1 MQSMTSK
8 YSIKDLERLSGI
20 KAHTIRIWEQR
31 YNLVSPDRT
40 DSNIRLYNDE
50 ELKHILNIASL
61 VKAGNKISH
70 VVKLEKQEITKRIQE
85 LVANPINVD
94 AFFATQTDNLVIA
107 MLDLDDSKFEK
118 VINTSN
124 LKYGFEETMLNV
136 IIPFLQKVGIMWR
149 TGEANIIQ
157 EHFISNLIRKKALV
171 AIDGYSG
178 TAAPDA
184 EQWLL
189 FLPEGELHEIG
200 LLFSKYLLKV
210 RGKKVMYFGQTVPVE
225 DIINYC
231 KEYKPSYILTFFTA
245 AYSQDGIKAY
255 MKRLTDEVKDT
266 KILAAGSQVMGW
278 EPEWPNVKF
287 LSGVYDLIKIAGP
300 KYSSSEKYLA

>member
-1 MQSMTSK
+1 MTSK

-40 DSNIRLYNDE
+40 DSNIRLYNDD

-61 VKAGNKISH
+61 VKAGSKISH

-85 LVANPINVD
+85 LVANPVNVD

-231 KEYKPSYILTFFTA
+231 KEYKP
-245 AYSQDGIKAY
+245 
-255 MKRLTDEVKDT
+255 
-266 KILAAGSQVMGW
+266 
-278 EPEWPNVKF
+278 
-287 LSGVYDLIKIAGP
+287 
-300 KYSSSEKYLA
+300 